1 MKSEAQ
7 CAEFVC
13 TLRAS
18 DVPTPAQRVLRQMLM
33 AVCGT
38 ALAGAAEDGI
48 AGLRALLRERAGAP
62 EASTFVFGD
71 RLPAAAAA
79 RFNGTLCRALDYC
92 DAMAPG
98 PHIGSSLLPAALA
111 AAELAGGCS
120 GSEFVAALAAG
131 AELASRL
138 NLSESQYDGFD
149 PTGVLVVFAATAAA
163 SRVLKLTPQQTLH
176 ALALAFNRCG
186 GSFQSNVDGTLAVRV
201 VQGWVAETGV
211 DCAQLAQL
219 GITGPPNFIGGHYG
233 YAHLYGRGRFDAD
246 AAFAGLGSDW
256 RLQRVVFKKYPSC
269 GVTQGVTELALQLV
283 HDEALR
289 VEQVER
295 IAVRLPP
302 YAHKLV
308 GHAFRIGSN
317 PRVDAQFSAAYCVA
331 NALQR
336 QGSKLAHFGPA
347 QVRDAALASLIERI
361 AVIADPAL
369 DARGHTAVDLEVT
382 TTDGRTLRRALDIAP
397 GFPGAELTDAQHRV
411 RFDDCIA
418 YAPHALAGA
427 QIQPLLDA
435 IERVAAL
442 DDARVLARLLRSP
455 SASDSPVRDAPIR

>member
-1 MKSEAQ
+1 MKIETQ
-7 CAEFVC
+7 LAEFVC
-13 TLRAS
+13 TLRPR
-18 DVPTPAQRVLRQMLM
+18 DVPPAAQRVLRQMLM
-33 AVCGT
+33 AVCGS

-48 AGLRALLRERAGAP
+48 AALRSLLRERGGAP
-62 EASTFVFGD
+62 QATAFVFGD

-120 GSEFVAALAAG
+120 GAEFIAALAAG

-163 SRVLKLTPQQTLH
+163 ARVLRLTPQQTLH

-186 GSFQSNVDGTLAVRV
+186 GSFQSNVDGTLAVRI

-211 DCAQLAQL
+211 DCAQLAQR
-219 GITGPPNFIGGHYG
+219 GVTGPPNFIGGHYG
-233 YAHLYGRGRFDAD
+233 YAHLYGRGRFDA
-246 AAFAGLGSDW
+246 AAAVAGLDDEW

-269 GVTQGVTELALQLV
+269 GVTQGVTELALALV
-283 HDEALR
+283 NDEGLR
-289 VEQVER
+289 AEQVSAAE
-295 IAVRLPP
+295 VRLPP
-302 YAHKLV
+302 YAHRLV

-331 NALQR
+331 NAIER
-336 QGSKLAHFGPA
+336 RASKLAHFAPA
-347 QVRDAALASLIERI
+347 AVADAGVSRLIERI
-361 AVIADPAL
+361 QVIADPAL
-369 DARGHTAVDLEVT
+369 DARGHTAVDLTVAT
-382 TTDGRTLRRALDIAP
+382 RSGRTLQRTLDIAP
-397 GFPGAELTDAQHRV
+397 GFPGAELSDAQHRA
-411 RFDDCIA
+411 RFDDCMA
-418 YAPHALAGA
+418 YAPHALPSA
-427 QIQPLLDA
+427 QVQQLLDT
-435 IERVAAL
+435 IERLPELA
-442 DDARVLARLLRSP
+442 DARVLAGLL
-455 SASDSPVRDAPIR
+455 VAPGTR